1 MTSAATSHVRWF
13 LVFWLFIL
21 SAVSYLDRVNISI
34 AGGSIAEAYHL
45 SDVQLGKVFSA
56 MLVGYALFQ
65 TVGGRLADRYGPR
78 HVLTGGVVWWGIFT
92 ALTALVPAKI
102 AGALFVFVVVRF
114 LLGAGEAVIYPSANQ
129 FIARWIPMTERGI
142 ANGWIFAGVG
152 AGAGLTPVII
162 TYIMVHYGWRSSFW
176 VCSIIGFAAGTVW
189 FRYARDTPAEHAGV
203 SASELALMR
212 SGLTQ
217 SQLNHD
223 PKALVSWGRVM
234 RSKEVWAVTLSY
246 FCYGY
251 VAWIFFSWFYRY
263 LAKVRG
269 LDLKA
274 SAFYTMLPFL
284 AMLVCCLLG
293 GAINDRLTKWQGPRV
308 GRCGLAAFAIL
319 VAGVFIAFGSQV
331 QSARL
336 ASVVLA
342 GGAGA
347 LYLSQSSFWSV
358 TADIAGASSGSVS
371 GFMNMGNQ
379 IGAALTATLT
389 PWIAAR
395 FGWTTSF
402 LVAAGLCIVGALSW
416 LVVDP
421 SRQLMIRSADAG
433 KLRSKTAVAIAVFA
447 LLLHG
452 ATANAQSASNAEPQT
467 AIVHVDATPEHAI
480 NSFDPDSALGSS
492 IDVLSHADIDK
503 VDTPLIIQESLSA
516 GWGPL
521 THRNNSELR
530 MAAWHWNENGTWS
543 DPAHN
548 SGYFTG
554 STDLKAPIRYILS
567 YALPHRGFSTSG
579 DRPLQ
584 GPNLSYWKSNPY
596 LTSKFTGESDALHP
610 QWVVVDLNTEKA
622 G

>member
-1 MTSAATSHVRWF
+1 MNGARTSHVRWF

-65 TVGGRLADRYGPR
+65 TVGGRLADRFGPR
-78 HVLTGGVVWWGIFT
+78 RVLAAGVIWWGIFT
-92 ALTALVPAKI
+92 ALTAMVPANI
-102 AGALFVFVVVRF
+102 AGALLLFIGVRF

-129 FIARWIPMTERGI
+129 FIARWIPTTERGI

-152 AGAGLTPVII
+152 AGAGLTPLLI
-162 TYIMVHYGWRSSFW
+162 TYIMVHYGWRTSFW
-176 VCSIIGFAAGTVW
+176 VCSIIGFAAGAVW
-189 FRYARDTPAEHAGV
+189 FVTARDNPAEHSGV
-203 SASELALMR
+203 SASELNLIR
-212 SGLTQ
+212 SSLTQ
-217 SQLNHD
+217 PSLTN
-223 PKALVSWGRVM
+223 PKALVPWGRVVQ
-234 RSKEVWAVTLSY
+234 SKEVWAVTLSY

-308 GRCGLAAFAIL
+308 GRCGLAAFAIAI
-319 VAGVFIAFGSQV
+319 AGIFIAFGSQV

-379 IGAALTATLT
+379 IGAALTASLT
-389 PWIAAR
+389 PWIASR

-402 LVAAGLCIVGALSW
+402 LVAAALCLVGAASW

-421 SRQLMIRSADAG
+421 SRQLTIVTDAAG
-433 KLRSKTAVAIAVFA
+433 TL
-447 LLLHG
+447 
-452 ATANAQSASNAEPQT
+452 QS
-467 AIVHVDATPEHAI
+467 
-480 NSFDPDSALGSS
+480 
-492 IDVLSHADIDK
+492 
-503 VDTPLIIQESLSA
+503 
-516 GWGPL
+516 
-521 THRNNSELR
+521 SEY
-530 MAAWHWNENGTWS
+530 MS
-543 DPAHN
+543 DQ
-548 SGYFTG
+548 
-554 STDLKAPIRYILS
+554 
-567 YALPHRGFSTSG
+567 SG
-579 DRPLQ
+579 DR
-584 GPNLSYWKSNPY
+584 SSVARAR
-596 LTSKFTGESDALHP
+596 S
-610 QWVVVDLNTEKA
+610 
-622 G
+622 